1 MEHTNYYGDLCTE
14 VYEILHPSAPAEE
27 WEFYR
32 SYAKPGDRILE
43 IKTRYLIQR
52 YAA

>member
-1 MEHTNYYGDLCTE
+1 MKMVVEMINPQIDE
-14 VYEILHPSAPAEE
+14 KV
-27 WEFYR
+27 
-32 SYAKPGDRILE
+32 LE